1 MKQTAADRRKAVR
14 EWKRVEIRAL
24 KSVVRNPNSTPE
36 QILTALER
44 LEKFPQSVV
53 TDVE

>member
-14 EWKRVEIRAL
+14 EWRRGEIRAL
-24 KSVVRNPNSTPE
+24 KSVVRNPDSTPE
-36 QILTALER
+36 QVLTALER

-53 TDVE
+53 TDVD

>member
-1 MKQTAADRRKAVR
+1 MKQTAADRRKAVQ
-14 EWKRVEIRAL
+14 EWRRDEIRAL

-53 TDVE
+53 TDVD

>member
-1 MKQTAADRRKAVR
+1 MKKTAEDRRRAVR
-14 EWKRVEIRAL
+14 EWRRDEIRAL

>member
-14 EWKRVEIRAL
+14 EWKREIIRAL
-24 KSVVRNPNSTPE
+24 KSVVRNPDSTPE
-36 QILTALER
+36 QVLTALER